1 MTALDTQAGKK
12 KSPTRGK
19 IQAGLRLL
27 PRKKGTKLTTF
38 YGGKK

>member
-27 PRKKGTKLTTF
+27 PRKKGIRKK
-38 YGGKK
+38 GKRLPHI